1 MSPGPEKA
9 CLPLLLLTSPP
20 PLCPGRNSG
29 HAASLARISLKHPQA
44 SAPAAVGSLTVP
56 GLTQLGALQ
65 RVTFS
70 PLLPQTQ
77 PSELPA
83 EATFA
88 SSVCWVP
95 ASLQGTRASGSTSIL
110 EKLLS
115 PDHGW
120 FSGSRCSFAPGSP
133 PLRLLTAPLWPIT
146 MSNKGASSR
155 RSSESDCGRSTR
167 WPFVKL
173 TEDSVCCHI

>member
-20 PLCPGRNSG
+20 LLCPGRNSG

-56 GLTQLGALQ
+56 GLPQLGALQ

-95 ASLQGTRASGSTSIL
+95 ASLQGTLTSGSTSVL

-120 FSGSRCSFAPGSP
+120 FSGSRCHGTYGAALLPGALLSASSP
-133 PLRLLTAPLWPIT
+133 PHSGPSPCPTREPHLT
-146 MSNKGASSR
+146 G
-155 RSSESDCGRSTR
+155 
-167 WPFVKL
+167 
-173 TEDSVCCHI
+173 HQ